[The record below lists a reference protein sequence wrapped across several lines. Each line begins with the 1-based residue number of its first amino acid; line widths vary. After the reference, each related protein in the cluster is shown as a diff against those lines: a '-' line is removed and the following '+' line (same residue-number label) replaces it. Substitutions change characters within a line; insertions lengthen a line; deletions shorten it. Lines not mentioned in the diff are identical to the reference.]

1 MLRAA
6 LDGADCSLELASNN
20 SNNLS
25 QGITFLVWLT
35 GLFTPREYSTATSR
49 ALYKAIEEVERVQAA
64 RKAREKPQVRRM
76 RKRLCHLL
84 NPTKGNSGLRVGTTL
99 ASTPTRRRI
108 KKTRSERTRPHRGWR
123 GFTTPARAATKK

>member
-64 RKAREKPQVRRM
+64 RKARENSASSTDAEAAMPSAESDEGE
-76 RKRLCHLL
+76 LGTPGGN
-84 NPTKGNSGLRVGTTL
+84 NPGVDPN
-99 ASTPTRRRI
+99 P
-108 KKTRSERTRPHRGWR
+108 SEDQEDPLGKDE
-123 GFTTPARAATKK
+123 AA